1 MKGLFTQTRREK
13 AGTIDGINLFFGA
26 LLGANLGVADRLPTL
41 SYAQLIALLAGLVVT
56 IRIVSVSE
64 RRIYAYGTLAAYVA
78 LILVILFVPALGIDG
93 LAQDD
98 MQRLVLTLA
107 IWVSATV
114 LVEFMPVREVAAPAD
129 EA

>member
-26 LLGANLGVADRLPTL
+26 LLGANLGVADRLPAM
-41 SYAQLIALLAGLVVT
+41 SYAQVMALLAGLVVT

-64 RRIYAYGTLAAYVA
+64 RRLYAYVSLAAYVV
-78 LILVILFVPALGIDG
+78 LMMVVLLVPALGIDG
-93 LAQDD
+93 LARDD
-98 MQRLVLTLA
+98 LQRLALTLA
-107 IWVSATV
+107 IWVGATV
-114 LVEFMPVREVAAPAD
+114 LVEFMPVRDAASPAD

>member
-26 LLGANLGVADRLPTL
+26 LLGANLGVADRLPAM
-41 SYAQLIALLAGLVVT
+41 SYAQLMALLAGLVVT

-64 RRIYAYGTLAAYVA
+64 RRLYAYFSLALYVV
-78 LILVILFVPALGIDG
+78 LMMVVLLVPALGIDG
-93 LAQDD
+93 LARDD
-98 MQRLVLTLA
+98 LQRLALTLA
-107 IWVSATV
+107 IWVGATV
-114 LVEFMPVREVAAPAD
+114 LVEFMPVRDAASPAD

>member
-26 LLGANLGVADRLPTL
+26 LLGANLGVADRLPAM
-41 SYAQLIALLAGLVVT
+41 SYAQLMALLAGLVVT

-64 RRIYAYGTLAAYVA
+64 RRLYAYVSLAAYVV
-78 LILVILFVPALGIDG
+78 LMMVVLLVPALGIDG
-93 LAQDD
+93 LARDD
-98 MQRLVLTLA
+98 LQRLALTLA
-107 IWVSATV
+107 IWVGATV
-114 LVEFMPVREVAAPAD
+114 LVEFMPVRDAASPAD